1 MRSHDRVNYLK
12 RAPVISSNILCRG
25 RYDFTYDLMPVHAV
39 SMPLKKR
46 VNLLRA
52 GANLL
57 YRRLHP
63 WSWPIHIHIELASY
77 CNLKCK
83 VCPTGTGR
91 LERKPAAMEPALF
104 ERLMDEIGPYLLTT
118 SLWGWGESLLHP
130 RLSDILRIAQ
140 NRGITTLMSTN
151 GQNLNDEK
159 VQQALIDYPP
169 NYLIV
174 ALDGITDET
183 HSRFRVGAR
192 VENALE
198 GVRSLAGKRL
208 QKGAALPVLHLRYI
222 VMKHNEHEL
231 PQLPEFAK
239 DNQFDEL
246 SIRTLSIIDA
256 PEDIHHP
263 LIPDNETLR
272 AYSYKDGTRVRRTD
286 FICEKIFIFP
296 AVFSDGTVVACD
308 QDCNARQPIGSIA
321 DGSSFADVWWGERAA
336 EVRKAIRDNPE
347 SFSFCRN
354 CPFKDR
360 PISTC
365 NVEYYNLRK

>member
-1 MRSHDRVNYLK
+1 MKFHDRLNYLK
-12 RAPVISSNILCRG
+12 RAPVISSNIILRG
-25 RYDFTYDLMPVHAV
+25 RYDFTYDLMPAHAV
-39 SMPLKKR
+39 GMPLKKR
-46 VNLLRA
+46 LNLVRA

-77 CNLKCK
+77 CNLRCK

-91 LERKPAAMEPALF
+91 LERKPKAMEPSLF

-130 RLSDILRIAQ
+130 RLSDILRIAH
-140 NRGITTLMSTN
+140 NRGITTLISTN

-174 ALDGITDET
+174 ALDGIADET

-198 GVRSLAGKRL
+198 GVRSLAAKRL
-208 QKGAALPVLHLRYI
+208 QTGGALPVLHLRYI

-231 PQLPEFAK
+231 PQLPNFAK
-239 DNQFDEL
+239 SNQFDEL

-256 PEDIHHP
+256 PENIHQP

-272 AYSYKDGTRVRRTD
+272 AYSYKDGARVRRTD
-286 FICEKIFIFP
+286 FICEKPFIFP

-308 QDCNARQPIGSIA
+308 QDCNAQQPIGSIA
-321 DGSSFADVWWGERAA
+321 DGSSFADIWWGERATK
-336 EVRKAIRDNPE
+336 VRKAIRDNPE
-347 SFSFCRN
+347 SLSFCRN

-365 NVEYYNLRK
+365 NVEYYNMRK